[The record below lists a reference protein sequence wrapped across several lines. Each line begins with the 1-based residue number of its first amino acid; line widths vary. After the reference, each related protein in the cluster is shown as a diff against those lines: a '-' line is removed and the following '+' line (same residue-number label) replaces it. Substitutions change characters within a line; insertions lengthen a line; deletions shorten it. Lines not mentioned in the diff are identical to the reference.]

1 MPFRYWDMSRRSGL
15 SYLTPAFRAYRGA
28 ATASEKFACI
38 FRRPYDARFAR
49 LVAPLVWGA
58 LPGRPGSLGCLEW
71 SPLLR
76 DTPKGF
82 PLAGQEAPG
91 KSQMLGFFS
100 RVPDALAASGSYQ
113 TTDEGTLSMVS
124 RAGKPTL
131 RQSLRLFS
139 LRSKCRLPLHKG
151 GMVGC
156 ARLPCVKGAVG
167 ESRLRDRLLGTK
179 SSGSHEVTSL
189 FYFEASIDAAIDSS
203 TSISTSPKTR

>member
-1 MPFRYWDMSRRSGL
+1 MRMQSVGLPPWRESLSGAVMRGYFKENNHRGFG
-15 SYLTPAFRAYRGA
+15 SPSSVTHGFTARGTFPAAG
-28 ATASEKFACI
+28 E
-38 FRRPYDARFAR
+38 
-49 LVAPLVWGA
+49 
-58 LPGRPGSLGCLEW
+58 GSGW
-71 SPLLR
+71 R
-76 DTPKGF
+76 QPKGF

-156 ARLPCVKGAVG
+156 ARLPCAKGAVG
-167 ESRLRDRLLGTK
+167 GSRLRDRLLGTK

-189 FYFEASIDAAIDSS
+189 FYFEASIDAIIDSS
-203 TSISTSPKTR
+203 TSISTFPKTI